1 MDNFTLVDWTRV
13 NPNSTSTVAPASDLP
28 TGDTAEAGC
37 VIEDSTFVTSST
49 EALYSPEILLHVAGS
64 GNGNASITVGF
75 DDFAIY
81 GPTGGSI
88 GFMNPVQ
95 Q

>member
-1 MDNFTLVDWTRV
+1 VDNFTLVKWDGV
-13 NPNSTSTVAPASDLP
+13 NSKSISTLAPSTDLP

-37 VIEDSTFVTSST
+37 VIEDSTFVTSSS

-64 GNGNASITVGF
+64 ASGNNSISVGF

-81 GPTGGSI
+81 GPAGASI
-88 GFMNPVQ
+88 GFMNPIQ

>member
-1 MDNFTLVDWTRV
+1 
-13 NPNSTSTVAPASDLP
+13 
-28 TGDTAEAGC
+28 
-37 VIEDSTFVTSST
+37 VTSSS

-64 GNGNASITVGF
+64 ASGNNSISVGF

-81 GPTGGSI
+81 GPAGASI
-88 GFMNPVQ
+88 GFMNPIQ